1 MEAPEKIYLIRNFS
15 SATSLNTTN
24 DHHGKF
30 LHEWYMSRE
39 KDIDVEYTRTDSL
52 IERAAIW
59 FNNNFIVHDEYGV
72 ISDSFDTKEEM
83 YEDFKKYLRI
93 E

>member
-1 MEAPEKIYLIRNFS
+1 MKAPEKIYLIRNFPS
-15 SATSLNTTN
+15 STALNTTN
-24 DHHGKF
+24 DNHVKF

-39 KDIDVEYTRTDSL
+39 KDADVEYTRTDVL

-59 FNNNFIVHDEYGV
+59 FNMCFNTHDEYGV
-72 ISDSFDTKEEM
+72 ISTQFDTEEEM
-83 YEDFKKYLRI
+83 FEDFKNYIKG